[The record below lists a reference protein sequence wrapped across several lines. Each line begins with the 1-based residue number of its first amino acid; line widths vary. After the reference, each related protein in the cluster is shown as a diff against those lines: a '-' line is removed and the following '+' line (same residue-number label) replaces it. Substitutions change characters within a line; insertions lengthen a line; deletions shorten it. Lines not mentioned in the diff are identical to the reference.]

1 MAKHQKSSWLA
12 HRNRTLV
19 KKTYFTQQEWENV
32 ETRIRQAQTVRPNMT
47 WQEYSNRVTQGN
59 TIRLIKLPYNP
70 ERLMVILKHLGANVN
85 QIAHQANMQGG
96 ATGQQIRAACYAVDE
111 AIGVTDQLISD
122 WDNALHHQHRTV
134 KRK

>member
-1 MAKHQKSSWLA
+1 MAKHQNRSWLA
-12 HRNRTLV
+12 HRNRSLV
-19 KKTYFTQQEWENV
+19 KKTYFTAQEWENV
-32 ETRIRQAQTVRPNMT
+32 EARIRQAQTVRPNMT
-47 WQEYSNRVTQGN
+47 WQEYSNRVTQGD
-59 TIRLIKLPYNP
+59 TIRIIKLPYNP

-96 ATGQQIRAACYAVDE
+96 ATVQQIRAACYAVDE

-122 WDNALHHQHRTV
+122 WDNALQHRTV